1 MSEVLRV
8 ISNLLSSR
16 QGEPERKG
24 RAKRKERLESESERE
39 TVFRFFAHPFQ
50 NAKSILCCG
59 RKVP

>member
-8 ISNLLSSR
+8 ISNLLSTRQVTR

-39 TVFRFFAHPFQ
+39 TVF
-50 NAKSILCCG
+50 
-59 RKVP
+59 